1 MKALFG
7 PAGNSDSFYAEGNDG
22 TLAAAKWVKDK
33 GLDIYEYSFGRG
45 YRMSFETARQ
55 IGQEFER
62 QGIELSIHAPYF
74 INFASQDSEL
84 LAKTYGY
91 ITTGLKFLK
100 EFKGSRLVFHPG
112 SEGNLSR
119 EQAFLLTKSRIGELA
134 DNLEKQGLLE
144 GVYLCPETM
153 GKTKQI
159 GTYEEI
165 LQICAQNSHLLP
177 TFDFGHINALTQGSL
192 KTKDDFVKIF
202 ARSIELIG
210 RERTEKC
217 HIHFSKI
224 EYTPRGGE
232 ARHLTFDQP
241 YFGPDYRPLCRA
253 LARRG
258 WAPRVICESAGTQ
271 DVDALAMQR
280 AYRQALA
287 AAEGG

>member
-7 PAGNSDSFYAEGNDG
+7 PAGNSDSFYAEGYDG
-22 TLAAAKWVKDK
+22 TLAAAKWVKEK

-192 KTKDDFVKIF
+192 KTKHDFVKIF

-210 RERTEKC
+210 RERTKKC

-224 EYTPRGGE
+224 EYGSKGE
-232 ARHLTFDQP
+232 IRHLTFKDEL
-241 YFGPDYRPLCRA
+241 YGPDFQPLCDA
-253 LARRG
+253 LISLG
-258 WAPRVICESAGTQ
+258 LSPHIICESSGKMAE
-271 DVDALAMQR
+271 DALEMKEIYQKT
-280 AYRQALA
+280 L
-287 AAEGG
+287 GKKSKL

>member
-22 TLAAAKWVKDK
+22 TLAAAKWVKEK

-134 DNLEKQGLLE
+134 NNLEKQGLLE
-144 GVYLCPETM
+144 GIYLCPETM

-224 EYTPRGGE
+224 EYGSKGE
-232 ARHLTFDQP
+232 IRHLTFKDEL
-241 YFGPDYRPLCRA
+241 YGPDFQPLCDA
-253 LARRG
+253 LISLG
-258 WAPRVICESAGTQ
+258 LSPHIICESSGKMAE
-271 DVDALAMQR
+271 DALEMKEIYQKT
-280 AYRQALA
+280 L
-287 AAEGG
+287 GKKSKL

>member
-22 TLAAAKWVKDK
+22 TLAAAKWVKEK

-55 IGQEFER
+55 IGEEFER

-144 GVYLCPETM
+144 GGYLCPETM

-224 EYTPRGGE
+224 EYGSKGE
-232 ARHLTFDQP
+232 IRHLTFEDKL
-241 YFGPDYRPLCRA
+241 YGPDFQPLCDA
-253 LARRG
+253 LISLG
-258 WAPRVICESAGTQ
+258 LSPHIICESSGKMAE
-271 DVDALAMQR
+271 DALEMKEIYQKT
-280 AYRQALA
+280 L
-287 AAEGG
+287 GKKSKL